1 MENEKKIQFNS
12 NVFIRGY
19 SWWTSTQ
26 KVFSRAK
33 LRDLFSKFFTQIIL
47 VWIFTLHCYIQL
59 AVPLHY
65 RQLLKKKKKKKYR
78 YRPFMM
84 WTISRKNN
92 NTIKTNF
99 DIQSVH
105 FSDMQYGFGE

>member
-1 MENEKKIQFNS
+1 MKKKIQFNS
-12 NVFIRGY
+12 NVFVRGY

-26 KVFSRAK
+26 KVFSIAKLRDIYRTYTQKIVSRAK

-65 RQLLKKKKKKKYR
+65 RQLLKKNKKKITDTDLL
-78 YRPFMM
+78 
-84 WTISRKNN
+84 WCE
-92 NTIKTNF
+92 
-99 DIQSVH
+99 Q
-105 FSDMQYGFGE
+105 